1 MIETLVQIAQ
11 AAGDAILEVYAEADF
26 GVETKGDNSP
36 LTRADLAAH
45 RVIVSAL
52 NRHFPEIPVLSEES
66 DAIPFATRRN
76 WSRYF
81 LVDPLD
87 GTKEFIARNGEFTV
101 NIALIDRE
109 QPIMGVVHVP
119 VKETTYWGDV
129 ERAEAKKVI
138 GSTSSQISVRKAS
151 QLSDPELIV
160 VASRRHGSEALERL
174 LAQLNSAFGRVHLT
188 SMGSSLKLCLIAE
201 GQADFYPR
209 LAPTSEWDT
218 AAAHAVVSA
227 AGGEVLNTLFQPLR
241 YNTKSSLLNPHFLVL
256 GDRDLGLQP
265 LVGAMLPEEDP
276 KA

>member
-1 MIETLVQIAQ
+1 
-11 AAGDAILEVYAEADF
+11 
-26 GVETKGDNSP
+26 
-36 LTRADLAAH
+36 
-45 RVIVSAL
+45 
-52 NRHFPEIPVLSEES
+52 
-66 DAIPFATRRN
+66 
-76 WSRYF
+76 
-81 LVDPLD
+81 
-87 GTKEFIARNGEFTV
+87 
-101 NIALIDRE
+101 
-109 QPIMGVVHVP
+109 MGVVHVP

-138 GSTSSQISVRKAS
+138 GSTSSLISVRKAS

-174 LAQLNSAFGRVHLT
+174 LAQLNSAFRRVHLT

-265 LVGAMLPEEDP
+265 LVEAMLPEEDP